1 MSKMIAVDG
10 GEVYINPE
18 RTEVITTYGE
28 VISLED
34 KEIVSAKIDHKT
46 VVVGWII
53 SKATTA
59 VALVVESNNDPDKGY
74 VVAVFPDQITSF
86 GDKGVN

>member
-28 VISLED
+28 VISLEG

-46 VVVGWII
+46 IVVGWVV
-53 SKATTA
+53 SRASTA
-59 VALVVESNNDPDKGY
+59 VAVVVESNNHPEKGY

-86 GDKGVN
+86 GDRGVN